1 MSYMSEISKETAA
14 PILIDEAVGL
24 LSTAAQV
31 LSIALD
37 DFNAGRLDQASA
49 SAGYGTELRKALD
62 KVIGEKQCVERLRQQ
77 LGVLDPKRE
86 LDFDAARSEV
96 GRRLARLRGAGGL
109 G

>member
-1 MSYMSEISKETAA
+1 MSYMSEITAETPVAGMLEEVIENLKFAIDVFNQARKEAEEGNSKQAA
-14 PILIDEAVGL
+14 EA
-24 LSTAAQV
+24 
-31 LSIALD
+31 
-37 DFNAGRLDQASA
+37 
-49 SAGYGTELRKALD
+49 AGYAKEIFRASQQLVTETHK
-62 KVIGEKQCVERLRQQ
+62 VERLRQQ